1 MKQQFNSLLF
11 NYYFF
16 LSVVSFDHT
25 LSLSKVALH
34 RQTVCLIYTFIM
46 HNYLLFSYH
55 ITDRHLAA
63 GIYALF
69 RQVNETGLLETKSN
83 WLKFSCLFI
92 IERSL

>member
-1 MKQQFNSLLF
+1 
-11 NYYFF
+11 
-16 LSVVSFDHT
+16 
-25 LSLSKVALH
+25 
-34 RQTVCLIYTFIM
+34 M

-63 GIYALF
+63 GIYTHF

-92 IERSL
+92 ILKGHSELTRRDVVRSCIAYDRGAVLQV